1 MCLPQPASA
10 PLLLRSRSILQAFK
24 QLTRSKSVAI
34 RIVAIVAL
42 HWSAQLWTEGHVLL
56 QAQAEVADLDAQA
69 PAVVGRSVSVA
80 RRSHVLHGHDCPAGW
95 AVQQRPL
102 YRRAVGELNRST
114 ML

>member
-1 MCLPQPASA
+1 ML
-10 PLLLRSRSILQAFK
+10 
-24 QLTRSKSVAI
+24 AI
-34 RIVAIVAL
+34 EAIVAL

-102 YRRAVGELNRST
+102 YTGVQSVS
-114 ML
+114 